1 MLPLPQTILNANRWV
16 NCEGNVYA
24 RAGQLYILNN
34 TLTIFLPSVA
44 KVGDSIDLILPA
56 SASTLTITINPQ
68 GLNLFGLTTNYL
80 WYSSAV
86 NCQKD
91 SLIYVSRSFG
101 WVFNSQL
108 VSNQINSFASTG
120 TITTLSYIGL
130 NDNND
135 LFYVLGSNS
144 RRSSW
149 SNPGA
154 GVAVNYVA
162 SGAATN
168 GTNLSATTSSSYG
181 DYTGPNANGSWVCWD
196 VGFAKTT
203 RKIRLSNFITFT
215 GSFGN
220 AIRNFSI
227 QGTNTVSTFDA
238 TGVNAATWTTIKAY
252 TNDTRMATTP
262 ANTIAVYP
270 FSTDESFSFFRYIRI
285 LTTGLDASGLYYYI
299 SLNRVL
305 LYGDVINL

>member
-1 MLPLPQTILNANRWV
+1 MLPLPQTILNANRWI

-68 GLNLFGLTTNYL
+68 GLNLFGLTTSYL
-80 WYSSAV
+80 WYSSSV

-91 SLIYVSRSFG
+91 TLIYVSRSFG

-108 VSNQINSFASTG
+108 ITNQINTFG
-120 TITTLSYIGL
+120 TLTTLSYVGI

-135 LFYVLGSNS
+135 LFYVLGSNG
-144 RRSSW
+144 RRATW
-149 SNPGA
+149 SNIGGNA
-154 GVAVNYVA
+154 IDYVA
-162 SGAATN
+162 SSSNPSYSDISISTGISF
-168 GTNLSATTSSSYG
+168 GTYVTSAGGT
-181 DYTGPNANGSWVCWD
+181 PWVVFD
-196 VGFAKTT
+196 IGKNKIS
-203 RKIRLSNFITFT
+203 RKIRLASFVTFT
-215 GSFGN
+215 RSIGDS
-220 AIRNFSI
+220 ALRNFSI
-227 QGTNTVSTFDA
+227 QGTNAISTFDV
-238 TGVNAATWTTIKAY
+238 TGVNAATWSTIKTY
-252 TNDTRMATTP
+252 TNDTRMSTV
-262 ANTIAVYP
+262 ANTLAIYS
-270 FSTDESFSFFRYIRI
+270 FTTDESLSFFRYLRI
-285 LTTGLDASGLYYYI
+285 LCNGYASNGWAEI